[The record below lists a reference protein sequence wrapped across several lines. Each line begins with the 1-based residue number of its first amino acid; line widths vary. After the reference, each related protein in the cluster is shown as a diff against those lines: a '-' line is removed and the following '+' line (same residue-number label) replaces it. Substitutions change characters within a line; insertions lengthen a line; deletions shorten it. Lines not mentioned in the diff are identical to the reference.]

1 MQMDF
6 AEAVGWALTLLGIF
20 TTLVFGLVKL
30 LLAQFEKRLAERFS
44 AQDKARQEAGKHW
57 EDNFA
62 KVLERQEKD
71 ADALKSLEHSFL
83 RFQAELPLQYVRRED
98 YVRNQTVLEAKIDRV
113 FTKLEFIQERS
124 NKQ

>member
-1 MQMDF
+1 MELEFSQII
-6 AEAVGWALTLLGIF
+6 GWAIGLLSIF
-20 TTLVFGLVKL
+20 TSLVFGLFKL
-30 LLAQFEKRLAERFS
+30 LLASFEKRQAAQFA
-44 AQDKARQEAGKHW
+44 AQDQARQEAGKHW